1 MASIANSPI
10 TLANGVRIN
19 YKLVP
24 VPNTSYSKV
33 VLEDGNVAV
42 LIHGEYGRGWSTGNI
57 PLGKK
62 HQYIFDSR
70 IVLYVLSD
78 EFKQL
83 FNSDEPI
90 TNTASLVAYD
100 DLMNSI
106 FPDEISPGPNAFSKL
121 VVDFIPENTRFRIN
135 EYDGSECV
143 EVLDHNNYMAA

>member
-1 MASIANSPI
+1 MASLSNLPI
-10 TLANGVRIN
+10 TLPNGVRTN

-33 VLEDGNVAV
+33 VLEDGKVAV
-42 LIHGEYGRGWSTGNI
+42 LIHGGYGRGWSTGNV

-78 EFKQL
+78 EYNTL
-83 FNSDEPI
+83 FNSHEPI